1 MYNDT
6 FTAQLAHQHI
16 ADLHREAEGRGLV
29 RKARKAGRTGARTKP
44 ARKPRNDFSWK
55 TVQSWH
61 VASAY

>member
-16 ADLHREAEGRGLV
+16 SDLHREAEGRSLA
-29 RKARKAGRTGARTKP
+29 RKARRASKAEGRTKP